1 MVHLVCP
8 LCMLGVAGQ
17 PHLSRT
23 LARRHGASMIIIG
36 EQLEQ
41 RHDGAKVAE
50 DPNANAF
57 EVSAED
63 VAAHRLAIR
72 GRVLHRK

>member
-1 MVHLVCP
+1 MANVC
-8 LCMLGVAGQ
+8 LL
-17 PHLSRT
+17 
-23 LARRHGASMIIIG
+23 G

-41 RHDGAKVAE
+41 RHDGAKVTE

-63 VAAHRLAIR
+63 VAAHRHARRCSRTAHLLE
-72 GRVLHRK
+72 GV

>member
-57 EVSAED
+57 ESAQ
-63 VAAHRLAIR
+63 
-72 GRVLHRK
+72 KM

>member
-1 MVHLVCP
+1 MYTVCIAKP
-8 LCMLGVAGQ
+8 GKA
-17 PHLSRT
+17 
-23 LARRHGASMIIIG
+23 HGACIAPCTSNMVRVCLLG

-41 RHDGAKVAE
+41 RHDGTKVAE